1 VPLTRLWIG
10 DKIRPWHT
18 QEQGGCISQRQL
30 QTLMRPFPAG
40 LFGRLDHRAGYY
52 FSDAESDLRII
63 DELAIP
69 GNQGRKQVLG
79 NIVTEFSSRKISV
92 WIIR

>member
-1 VPLTRLWIG
+1 
-10 DKIRPWHT
+10 
-18 QEQGGCISQRQL
+18 
-30 QTLMRPFPAG
+30 MRPFPPG
-40 LFGRLDHRAGYY
+40 QFGRLAHRAEYY
-52 FSDAESDLRII
+52 FSDPKSDLRII

-79 NIVTEFSSRKISV
+79 NIVTVFSSRKISV